1 MNTYLKG
8 YLFNIFLKAIKF
20 NCSTKNYCRDHSTF
34 SETKL
39 WNIGEN
45 YKIKSMHQDT
55 SIHRGRSRNFGS
67 RFSIVV
73 DPKCRGL
80 GTQPP
85 AADKVWFHRHEILNG
100 YVFTVPGLANNSC
113 KWNIATYMVYR

>member
-8 YLFNIFLKAIKF
+8 CLFNIFLKAMKF

-45 YKIKSMHQDT
+45 YKIKSIRQNT
-55 SIHRGRSRNFGS
+55 SIHRGGSRS

-85 AADKVWFHRHEILNG
+85 AVGFQRHEILNG

-113 KWNIATYMVYR
+113 KWNIATYMLYI